1 MELLASLKLTP
12 VDYVVFTVLLIS
24 ALVGVSRGLFKE
36 VLALFSWIIAAWIAY
51 HYSEYLSTEWLSTF
65 KMDELFRLGLS
76 FLILFVAALIACGL
90 LGGIIQKLILSAGL
104 SLTDR
109 FLGLIFGLLRGVVVV
124 VILAS
129 LAALTPLTQST
140 DWRLAKTRTSLEI
153 ATSLIKTW
161 LPADWASQLGALPK
175 GAIPN
180 LALPLKLG
188 S

>member
-140 DWRLAKTRTSLEI
+140 DWRLAKTRTTLEI